1 MFMFEPFG
9 NRIYAEFE
17 DLGERKIGKIII
29 STNEAEKTRIVKVLA
44 VGSEVKNPAIKKD
57 ARLVVG
63 IWGGVEIY
71 CPKYG
76 DVSGNKRI
84 YVEGEIFGLFEDE
97 EK

>member
-9 NRIYAEFE
+9 NRIYAEYE
-17 DLGERKIGKIII
+17 ELGDRKIGSIII
-29 STNEAEKTRIVKVLA
+29 TNTEAERTRIVKVLA
-44 VGSEVKNPAIKKD
+44 VGPEVQNPAIKVG

-71 CPKYG
+71 APKYG
-76 DVSGNKRI
+76 DATGTKRI
-84 YVEGEIFGLFEDE
+84 FVEGEIFGLFE